1 MKANNVECLL
11 VAHEK
16 HGRQSQQMWEGWQHA
31 DHFIHYVAPA
41 REVVA

>member
-11 VAHEK
+11 AAGET
-16 HGRQSQQMWEGWQHA
+16 HGRQSQQMWEGWQRA

-41 REVVA
+41 GEVVA